1 MAAMLAPPPV
11 QTLSEWADE
20 NRVLSSESSAEQG
33 KWRTS
38 RTEYLRGIMDAL
50 ADPAVQVVS
59 VMKPAQVGWTEVIN
73 NAVGY
78 YIDRDPSSIL
88 TIQPTVKMA
97 ENWSKKRLTPML
109 RDTPVLRGKI
119 KDAKSRD
126 SDNTILEKGFP
137 GGYLAIVGANTPNDL
152 ASRPVRI
159 VLADEVD
166 KYPPSAGDFGDPISL
181 ALSRQNTFWN
191 RKTLI
196 GSTPGHGQ
204 SSTVLAWYKQ
214 GDQRKFHVPCPHCDT
229 EQVMR
234 WERIVWD
241 KDETGHKPETAR
253 YLCDD
258 CGCLWTD
265 AERMRA
271 VEQGRWIAT
280 APFNGIASFHI
291 TIGLSPWVSMEQI
304 VRKFLAA
311 KDFAP
316 RLRQWVNE
324 VKGDP
329 WEERGEA
336 SSPDELAA
344 RAEAYDDQS
353 LPEAVRFI
361 TAGVDTQDDRL
372 EYSLIGWGDGEEAW
386 VIRHEVLTGDPGKLA
401 VWSELDAAL
410 KDTVCVTEDGRSLRV
425 RSACVD
431 SGGHFGSMVLSF
443 ARARTSRKIYATKG
457 IGNDHR
463 GSKPI
468 WGKAM
473 LRTKNAGDRLW
484 AVGVDTAKDGLQAR
498 LRIVPGEERTPK
510 AVHFP
515 MTGLSADYFQQL
527 TSEMV
532 VTELTREGR
541 LQRKWKMKPGH
552 KRNEALDCFI
562 LAEAAMLSLPT
573 RLMRTSY
580 TGVPVADP
588 DPDVADDDPQND
600 PIPPVPVVKQK
611 RNRQRWGGYS

>member
-1 MAAMLAPPPV
+1 MTAMMAPPPR
-11 QTLSEWADE
+11 QTLSEWADD
-20 NRVLSSESSAEQG
+20 NRHLSSEASSEAG

-50 ADPAVQVVS
+50 ADPEVEVVA

-78 YIDRDPSSIL
+78 YIDRDPSSL
-88 TIQPTVKMA
+88 LVIQPTVKMA
-97 ENWSKKRLTPML
+97 ENWSKKRLALML

-137 GGYLAIVGANTPNDL
+137 GGSLAIVGANTPNDL
-152 ASRPVRI
+152 ASRPVRV

-166 KYPPSAGDFGDPISL
+166 KYPSSAGDFGDPISL
-181 ALSRQNTFWN
+181 AMSRQNTFWN

-196 GSTPGHGQ
+196 GSTPGEMTT
-204 SSTVLAWYKQ
+204 STVAAWFKR
-214 GDQRKFHVPCPHCDT
+214 GDQRRYHVPCPHCET
-229 EQVMR
+229 EQVML
-234 WERIVWD
+234 WERIVWN
-241 KDETGHKPETAR
+241 KDENGHKPVTAR

-271 VEQGRWIAT
+271 VERGRWIAS
-280 APFNGIASFHI
+280 APFEGVASFAI
-291 TIGLSPWVSMEQI
+291 GIGLSPWVSMEQS

-316 RLRQWVNE
+316 RLRQWINE
-324 VKGDP
+324 VKGEP

-336 SSPDELAA
+336 SSADELAA

-353 LPEAVRFI
+353 LPQAVRFV

-372 EYSLIGWGDGEEAW
+372 EYSLVGWGDGEEAW

-401 VWSELDAAL
+401 VWSELDVAL
-410 KDTVCVTEDGRSLRV
+410 KDTVFATEDGRSLRV
-425 RSACVD
+425 RAACVD

-443 ARARTSRKIYATKG
+443 ARARASRKIYATKG

-468 WGKAM
+468 WGKSM

-498 LRIVPGEERTPK
+498 LRIVPGEGPNPK

-515 MTGLSADYFQQL
+515 TTGLSADYYEQL

-532 VTELTREGR
+532 VTELSREGR
-541 LQRKWKMKPGH
+541 LQRRWKMKPGQ

-573 RLMRTSY
+573 RLMRSSY
-580 TGVPVADP
+580 TGVPVTEAEIDREASSEAETETP
-588 DPDVADDDPQND
+588 AAA
-600 PIPPVPVVKQK
+600 PVVRKRPRKQ
-611 RNRQRWGGYS
+611 WGAYS

>member
-1 MAAMLAPPPV
+1 MVSMMTPPPR

-20 NRVLSSESSAEQG
+20 NRVLSAESSSEQG

-50 ADPAVQVVS
+50 ADPRVEVVS

-88 TIQPTVKMA
+88 TIQPTNKMA
-97 ENWSKKRLTPML
+97 ENWSKKRLSPMV
-109 RDTPVLRGKI
+109 RDTPALKGKI

-181 ALSRQNTFWN
+181 AMSRQNTFWN

-196 GSTPGHGQ
+196 GSTPGEAS
-204 SSTVLAWYKQ
+204 SSTVLAWFKQ
-214 GDQRKFHVPCPHCDT
+214 GDQRRYHVPCPHCET

-234 WERIVWD
+234 WERIVWE
-241 KDETGHKPETAR
+241 KDESGHKPETAR
-253 YLCDD
+253 YLCDE
-258 CGCLWTD
+258 CGCLWSD

-271 VEQGRWIAT
+271 VERGRWIAT
-280 APFNGIASFHI
+280 APFTGVASFAI
-291 TIGLSPWVSMEQI
+291 GVGLSPWVSMEQI
-304 VRKFLAA
+304 VRKFLAS
-311 KDFAP
+311 KDWAP

-324 VKGDP
+324 VKGEP
-329 WEERGEA
+329 WEERGET
-336 SSPDELAA
+336 SSADQLAA
-344 RAEAYDDQS
+344 RVEAYDDQS
-353 LPEAVRFI
+353 LPEGVRLV

-386 VIRHEVLTGDPGKLA
+386 VIRHDVVMGDPA
-401 VWSELDAAL
+401 EVTTWAELDAVL
-410 KDTVCVTEDGRSLRV
+410 KDARFRTDDERTMKV
-425 RSACVD
+425 RAACVD
-431 SGGHFGSMVLSF
+431 SGGHHGAMVLSF
-443 ARARTSRKIYATKG
+443 ARARESRRIYATKG
-457 IGNDHR
+457 VGNDHR

-468 WGKAM
+468 WGRAQ
-473 LRTKNAGDRLW
+473 LRTKNSGDRLW
-484 AVGVDTAKDGLQAR
+484 AVGVDTGKDGLQAR
-498 LRIVPGEERTPK
+498 LRIVPKDEPTPK

-515 MTGLSADYFQQL
+515 ATGLSADYFDQL
-527 TSEMV
+527 TAEMA
-532 VTELTREGR
+532 VTEITKDGR
-541 LQRKWKMKPGH
+541 MQRRWKPKPGQR
-552 KRNEALDCFI
+552 RNEALDCFI

-573 RLMRTSY
+573 RLIKVRHTAIPVAEDENDPAEAEVIEAVA
-580 TGVPVADP
+580 VPVT
-588 DPDVADDDPQND
+588 
-600 PIPPVPVVKQK
+600 PPKQRK
-611 RNRQRWGGYS
+611 RWRAYS

>member
-1 MAAMLAPPPV
+1 
-11 QTLSEWADE
+11 
-20 NRVLSSESSAEQG
+20 
-33 KWRTS
+33 
-38 RTEYLRGIMDAL
+38 MDAL
-50 ADPAVQVVS
+50 ADPAVQVVA
-59 VMKPAQVGWTEVIN
+59 VMKPSQVGWTEVIN
-73 NAVGY
+73 NAVGF

-97 ENWSKKRLTPML
+97 ENWSKKRLSPML
-109 RDTPVLRGKI
+109 RDSPVLRGKI

-166 KYPPSAGDFGDPISL
+166 KYPASAGDFGDPISL

-196 GSTPGHGQ
+196 GSTPGHAE
-204 SSTVLAWYKQ
+204 SSTVYNWYKQ
-214 GDQRKFHVPCPHCDT
+214 GDQRKYHVPCPHCDA

-241 KDETGHKPETAR
+241 KDATGHRPETAR

-258 CGCLWTD
+258 CGTLWTD

-271 VEQGRWIAT
+271 VGQGRWIAT
-280 APFNGIASFHI
+280 APFHGVASFHVS
-291 TIGLSPWVSMEQI
+291 IGLSPWLTLEET

-336 SSPDELAA
+336 SSADELAA
-344 RAEAYDDQS
+344 RAEVYDDETV
-353 LPEAVRFI
+353 PAAVRFV

-386 VIRHEVLTGDPGKLA
+386 VIRHDVLHGDPGSLG
-401 VWSELDAAL
+401 VWAELDAVL
-410 KDTVCVTEDGRSLRV
+410 KEPACFTEDGRPLRV
-425 RSACVD
+425 RAACVD
-431 SGGHFGSMVLSF
+431 SGGHYGAMVLSF
-443 ARARTSRKIYATKG
+443 ARARARRHIYATKG

-468 WGKAM
+468 WSKSM

-498 LRIVPGEERTPK
+498 LRIVPGDDPTPK

-515 MTGLSADYFQQL
+515 AVGLSGDYFEQL
-527 TSEMV
+527 TSEMA
-532 VTELTREGR
+532 VTELSRDGR
-541 LQRKWKMKPGH
+541 LSRRWRMKPGQS
-552 KRNEALDCFI
+552 RNEALDCFI
-562 LAEAAMLSLPT
+562 LAEAAMLSLPVK
-573 RLMRTSY
+573 LMRQTYS
-580 TGVPVADP
+580 GVPVADP
-588 DPDVADDDPQND
+588 APGDPGEIDTTVAAPAETETET
-600 PIPPVPVVKQK
+600 PVARPVLRQK
-611 RNRQRWGGYS
+611 RRRKGSWGAYS

>member
-1 MAAMLAPPPV
+1 
-11 QTLSEWADE
+11 
-20 NRVLSSESSAEQG
+20 
-33 KWRTS
+33 
-38 RTEYLRGIMDAL
+38 MDAL
-50 ADPAVQVVS
+50 ADPEVEVVA

-78 YIDRDPSSIL
+78 YIDRDPSSL
-88 TIQPTVKMA
+88 LVIQPTVKMA
-97 ENWSKKRLTPML
+97 ENWSKKRLAPML
-109 RDTPVLRGKI
+109 RDTPVLQGKI

-137 GGYLAIVGANTPNDL
+137 GGSLAIVGANTPNDL

-159 VLADEVD
+159 VLADEAD
-166 KYPPSAGDFGDPISL
+166 KYPASAGDFGDPISL
-181 ALSRQNTFWN
+181 AMSRQNTFWN

-196 GSTPGHGQ
+196 GSTPGEMTT
-204 SSTVLAWYKQ
+204 STVSAWFKR
-214 GDQRKFHVPCPHCDT
+214 GDQRRYHVPCPHCET

-241 KDETGHKPETAR
+241 KGENGHKPETAR

-271 VEQGRWIAT
+271 VERGRWVAS
-280 APFNGIASFHI
+280 APFEGVASFAI
-291 TIGLSPWVSMEQI
+291 GIGLSPWVSMEQS

-316 RLRQWVNE
+316 RLRQWINE
-324 VKGDP
+324 VKGEP

-336 SSPDELAA
+336 SSADELAA

-353 LPEAVRFI
+353 LPQAVRFV

-386 VIRHEVLTGDPGKLA
+386 VIKHKLIMGDPGKLG
-401 VWSELDAAL
+401 VWADLDYDL
-410 KDTVCVTEDGRSLRV
+410 RNTVCLTEDGRKLRIK
-425 RSACVD
+425 ATCVD
-431 SGGHFGSMVLSF
+431 SGGHHGSMVLSF
-443 ARARTSRKIYATKG
+443 ARARANRKVYATKG
-457 IGNDHR
+457 VGNDHK
-463 GSKPI
+463 GSKHI
-468 WGKAM
+468 WAGSAK
-473 LRTKNAGDRLW
+473 RTKNAGDRLW
-484 AVGVDTAKDGLQAR
+484 IVGVDTAKDGLQAR
-498 LRIVPGEERTPK
+498 LRIVPGEGPHPK

-515 MTGLSADYFQQL
+515 TTGLSADYYEQL

-532 VTELTREGR
+532 VTELSREGR
-541 LQRKWKMKPGH
+541 LQRRWKMKPGQ

-573 RLMRTSY
+573 RLMRSSY
-580 TGVPVADP
+580 TGVPVTEPELANEPDSATDP
-588 DPDVADDDPQND
+588 TEVP
-600 PIPPVPVVKQK
+600 PIPVVKRK
-611 RNRQRWGGYS
+611 SRPRWGGYS